1 MTKKYYI
8 ELESKLS
15 GKYYR
20 DEHSSDIPTF
30 KEISEAYLWAQKD
43 YSNYFWKNKKA
54 AKYYIISEENSE
66 HYDPVT
72 KEEATLCYHGDSGEF
87 YNE

>member
-30 KEISEAYLWAQKD
+30 KEISEAYLCAQKH

-54 AKYYIISEENSE
+54 AKY
-66 HYDPVT
+66 
-72 KEEATLCYHGDSGEF
+72 
-87 YNE
+87 